1 MCEHQ
6 HLNSLLQGKRGCNCC
21 KLRLDTSQSVTGT
34 HVPGVLTAPGRGS
47 RCEQERVSLKDSWN
61 FGYPACESHTFY
73 QYSGS
78 EYPYARTSHAPLPHT
93 VPREVVGPAPVHNQ
107 VWFVPLTGLSALG
120 ADLARR
126 KRNCTK
132 TKPLAWKLLLE
143 NPAVGEQ
150 RSRTSTRF

>member
-1 MCEHQ
+1 M
-6 HLNSLLQGKRGCNCC
+6 
-21 KLRLDTSQSVTGT
+21 
-34 HVPGVLTAPGRGS
+34 
-47 RCEQERVSLKDSWN
+47 
-61 FGYPACESHTFY
+61 
-73 QYSGS
+73 
-78 EYPYARTSHAPLPHT
+78 
-93 VPREVVGPAPVHNQ
+93 PREVVGPAPVHNQ

-150 RSRTSTRF
+150 RSHTSTRFQTLSTRLRESLREGERGHRLVVASGVLGERWDSALEGFFHFLMYL